1 MEIICF
7 EEINSTHIYLIE
19 TVKNEKITPPAAVY
33 AKKQN
38 GGIGSRGN
46 RWRSLEGNLFL
57 SFCVKKS
64 DIDPALPIQSTSIYF
79 SYILKELLNEKG
91 SKIWLKW
98 PNDFY
103 IEDKKAGGV
112 ITAVLKDEII
122 VCSIGLNLKSAPQ
135 DFAKLDIDIDREN
148 LLQSYFLKLKEDIF
162 WKDIFRK
169 YKVEFLQST
178 KYGFYDKSTQKRVSL
193 EGALLQ
199 NDGSIILNN
208 KRIYSLR

>member
-1 MEIICF
+1 M
-7 EEINSTHIYLIE
+7 
-19 TVKNEKITPPAAVY
+19 
-33 AKKQN
+33 
-38 GGIGSRGN
+38 
-46 RWRSLEGNLFL
+46 EGNLFL